1 MRVRTM
7 LVLIVLAASALVL
20 VTGTEPLQAE
30 SKQSATR
37 APSLQTAVFHPGL
50 EFVAELNAWQTVVDA
65 EQVRLVAEQARFD
78 EAMQSLVHDLAV
90 FLESAT
96 PPPFPSEDWF
106 WRISLCE
113 SGGTNGWRT
122 GYFGIEAGYP
132 IGHLSYEEQLA
143 WARDIYARAGDGA
156 WGCTK
161 TVGPAY

>member
-7 LVLIVLAASALVL
+7 VVLVVLAASVLVL
-20 VTGTEPLQAE
+20 VTGAGSLQAE
-30 SKQSATR
+30 SKRGVRR
-37 APSLQTAVFHPGL
+37 APSLQTAVFDPGI
-50 EFVAELNAWQTVVDA
+50 EFVAELTAWQAVVDA
-65 EQVRLVAEQARFD
+65 EQARVAAEQARF
-78 EAMQSLVHDLAV
+78 EAAMQALVHDVAAFV
-90 FLESAT
+90 ESVT

-106 WRISLCE
+106 WQISLCE

-143 WARDIYARAGDGA
+143 WARDIYARAGAGA

-161 TVGPAY
+161 RVGPAY